1 MRLTVFAAGT
11 AVLLAASLSVH
22 AQQQQF
28 QLFASIVDASGS
40 PVTAL
45 QPGDVRVVENGAE
58 ASIVK
63 TEAVTWPM
71 KIQVLVDN
79 GVGLGSE
86 NLIHLRNGLK
96 GLFEAL
102 PAGVEVTL
110 LTTAPQARTVV
121 KPTTDK
127 AMLQEGVSRIAPDG
141 GTGRFIESLNEAAQR
156 IEKDKTDHF
165 PVIIAVGT
173 TAGDANFLERDVQKM
188 MQRLSQRPSTVHV
201 VMLSNTK
208 STTGG
213 TNQTNV
219 GIAVT
224 QLTGGRYESIAAAS
238 RLATLLPEIGQQ
250 VAKSN
255 EKQSHQ
261 FRFTVQ
267 RPSAASGDLGNV
279 GISVRQPLQ
288 ALGISRD
295 GHMP

>member
-1 MRLTVFAAGT
+1 MRLTVLAAAV
-11 AVLLAASLSVH
+11 AVLLATSSLVH

-28 QLFASIVDASGS
+28 QIFASIADGSGA
-40 PVTAL
+40 PVSAL
-45 QPGDVRVVENGAE
+45 QPGDLRIVENGAE
-58 ASIVK
+58 ANIVK
-63 TEAVTWPM
+63 AEPVSWPM
-71 KIQVLVDN
+71 KIQVMVDN

-86 NLIHLRNGLK
+86 NLLHLRNGLK

-102 PAGVEVTL
+102 PADVEVTL
-110 LTTAPQARTVV
+110 YTTAPQARTVV

-127 AMLQEGVSRIAPDG
+127 ATLQDGISRIAPDG

-165 PVIIAVGT
+165 PVIILVGT
-173 TAGDANFLERDVQKM
+173 TAGDGNFLERDVQKM

-213 TNQTNV
+213 ANQTNV

-224 QLTGGRYESIAAAS
+224 QMTGGRFESIAAPS

-250 VAKSN
+250 VAKSHD
-255 EKQSHQ
+255 KQSHQ
-261 FRFTVQ
+261 FRITAQ
-267 RPSAASGDLGNV
+267 RPGGASGELGNL
-279 GISVRQPLQ
+279 GISVRSPLQ

>member
-1 MRLTVFAAGT
+1 MRLTALAAAT
-11 AVLLAASLSVH
+11 AVLLAASPLVH
-22 AQQQQF
+22 AQEKQF
-28 QLFASIVDASGS
+28 QLFASIADASGT

-63 TEAVTWPM
+63 SEPVNWPM

-86 NLIHLRNGLK
+86 NLLHLRNGLK

-110 LTTAPQARTVV
+110 YTTAPQARTVV
-121 KPTTDK
+121 KATTDK
-127 AMLQEGVSRIAPDG
+127 AMLLEGISRIAPDG

-156 IEKDKTDHF
+156 IDKDKTDHF
-165 PVIIAVGT
+165 PVIIEVGT
-173 TAGDANFLERDVQKM
+173 TAGDTNFLERDVQKT
-188 MQRLSQRPSTVHV
+188 MQRLAARPSTVHV
-201 VMLSNTK
+201 GMVSTTK

-224 QLTGGRYESIAAAS
+224 QLTGGRYESIAAPS

-250 VAKSN
+250 VAKAN

-267 RPSAASGDLGNV
+267 RPSAATGDLGSV